1 MAFDQLENRSQ
12 DRNYVNQ
19 KKRVNARTMI
29 DLDNSSFVNIK
40 QLYLSIL
47 LDPRSSEAF
56 SDSSRGETTIS
67 LLIPM
72 LRRKHVRHCKPF

>member
-40 QLYLSIL
+40 QALQS
-47 LDPRSSEAF
+47 
-56 SDSSRGETTIS
+56 
-67 LLIPM
+67 
-72 LRRKHVRHCKPF
+72 